1 MEIALCYTTHYNRLT
16 SSPPVTSYTLWSNT
30 QEVQT
35 HLFPSSHF
43 IHTVVKHPRGANSPF
58 PLPSLHTHW
67 SNTQEV
73 QTHLFPSSHF
83 IHTVVKHPRGA
94 NSPLPLQSLHTHCG
108 QTPKRCKLTS
118 SPPVTSYTL
127 WSNTQEVQTHLFPS
141 SHFIHTVVKH
151 PRGAN
156 SPLPL
161 QSLHTHCGQTP
172 KRCKLTSSPP
182 VTSYTL
188 WSNTQEVQTHLFPS
202 SHFIHTVVKHP
213 RGANSPLPLQSLHTH
228 CGQTPKRCK
237 LTSSPPVTSYTLWS
251 NTQEVQTHLF
261 PSSHFIHTVVKHPR
275 GANSPLPLQ
284 SLHTH
289 CGQTPKRCKLTSSPP
304 VTSYT
309 LWSNT
314 QEVHF
319 DNDLLRPALSLL
331 SLVKWKHWEGAP
343 SS

>member
-1 MEIALCYTTHYNRLT
+1 M
-16 SSPPVTSYTLWSNT
+16 
-30 QEVQT
+30 
-35 HLFPSSHF
+35 
-43 IHTVVKHPRGANSPF
+43 
-58 PLPSLHTHW
+58 
-67 SNTQEV
+67 
-73 QTHLFPSSHF
+73 
-83 IHTVVKHPRGA
+83 VKHPRGA

-108 QTPKRCKLTS
+108 QTPRRCKLTS

-161 QSLHTHCGQTP
+161 QSLHTH
-172 KRCKLTSSPP
+172 
-182 VTSYTL
+182 
-188 WSNTQEVQTHLFPS
+188 
-202 SHFIHTVVKHP
+202 
-213 RGANSPLPLQSLHTH
+213 
-228 CGQTPKRCK
+228 
-237 LTSSPPVTSYTLWS
+237 WS

-319 DNDLLRPALSLL
+319 DNDLLRSAVSLL
-331 SLVKWKHWEGAP
+331 SLVKWKHWDGAP